1 MKPVRA
7 FRMLA
12 AAAMLPAAAM
22 LAAAVTPLAAQQLDP
37 IPTFAPGGNAVL
49 LPVQSVKPLPTGAW
63 PGGVRSHGQA
73 RKTVTAEL
81 TFAFQEAEEGSST
94 WALPPEIIDVMDRN
108 PILHVDPEHL
118 AYQSLLDKP
127 KNLRR
132 YQVYEPLH
140 GQLRAIAAM
149 FDTRH
154 VALPLAVWYEPYVP
168 PDLMG
173 EDGGAE
179 SDREA
184 ESAGGREGSAAAEGD
199 SVASEETLGRAVLL
213 LTLIDI
219 RRSEVLWHGEV
230 RGDPA
235 PIDSSALFATL
246 AERVAAWLVLY

>member
-1 MKPVRA
+1 MRRA
-7 FRMLA
+7 RGFQTLA
-12 AAAMLPAAAM
+12 AAAMVAT
-22 LAAAVTPLAAQQLDP
+22 AVTPLAAQQLDP

-63 PGGVRSHGQA
+63 PGGVRSHAQA
-73 RKTVTAEL
+73 RETVTAEL

-94 WALPPEIIDVMDRN
+94 WALPAEVIDVMDRN

-168 PDLMG
+168 PDSTG
-173 EDGGAE
+173 TDRGAAADRGAE
-179 SDREA
+179 SDGGA
-184 ESAGGREGSAAAEGD
+184 ESAGGREDSAAAEGD
-199 SVASEETLGRAVLL
+199 SAASEEALGRAVLL

-219 RRSEVLWHGEV
+219 RKSAVL
-230 RGDPA
+230 
-235 PIDSSALFATL
+235 
-246 AERVAAWLVLY
+246 

>member
-12 AAAMLPAAAM
+12 AAAM

-184 ESAGGREGSAAAEGD
+184 ESAGGREDPAAAEGD
-199 SVASEETLGRAVLL
+199 SAASEETLGRAVLL

>member
-1 MKPVRA
+1 
-7 FRMLA
+7 MLA
-12 AAAMLPAAAM
+12 AAAT
-22 LAAAVTPLAAQQLDP
+22 LATAVTPLAAQQLDP

-63 PGGVRSHGQA
+63 PGGVRSHAQA

-94 WALPPEIIDVMDRN
+94 WALPAEVIDVMDRN

-118 AYQSLLDKP
+118 AYQALLDKP
-127 KNLRR
+127 KDLRR
-132 YQVYEPLH
+132 YQIYEPLH
-140 GQLRAIAAM
+140 RQLRAIAAM

-154 VALPLAVWYEPYVP
+154 VALPLAVWYEPDSP
-168 PDLMG
+168 PDSTG
-173 EDGGAE
+173 ED
-179 SDREA
+179 
-184 ESAGGREGSAAAEGD
+184 SAAAEGD
-199 SVASEETLGRAVLL
+199 SGASEETLGRAVLL

-219 RRSEVLWHGEV
+219 RRSAVLWHGEV
-230 RGDPA
+230 WGEPA

>member
-1 MKPVRA
+1 MRRVRA
-7 FRMLA
+7 SQMPATAGTLLA
-12 AAAMLPAAAM
+12 AAAL

-63 PGGVRSHGQA
+63 PGGVRSHAQA

-168 PDLMG
+168 P
-173 EDGGAE
+173 ESTE
-179 SDREA
+179 SDRGA
-184 ESAGGREGSAAAEGD
+184 ESAGGRADSAAAEGD
-199 SVASEETLGRAVLL
+199 SAASEETVGRAVLL

-219 RRSEVLWHGEV
+219 RKSAVLWHGEV